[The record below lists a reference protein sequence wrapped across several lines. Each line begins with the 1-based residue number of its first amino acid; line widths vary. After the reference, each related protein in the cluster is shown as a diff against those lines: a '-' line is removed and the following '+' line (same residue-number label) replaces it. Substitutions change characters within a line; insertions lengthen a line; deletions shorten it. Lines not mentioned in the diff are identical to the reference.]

1 MYQPYLDL
9 RYLSHMKWF
18 FVILIL
24 IPFLGTAQSGPS
36 SIDDQTVATSKL
48 VPEAAYPNYPEYV
61 DLMRQL
67 AKQHPDRCVLEHWG
81 DLPSG
86 RQILALRITENA
98 PTATGRPQVLFTAA
112 MHGDETAGYWL
123 LLRLAEHLLT
133 EESSGLLADVD
144 VFINPMANPDGAF
157 RRSNNSLDGAT
168 RGNAAGVDLNRNYP
182 DPDDGPHPDGF
193 DYQPETNIFI
203 KAAREHSFDLALN
216 LHGGAE
222 VFNYP
227 WDTYRNRHPDTE
239 WWRRIS
245 RDFASRAQTASRRDN
260 YFQDRHNGITN
271 GHDWYPIAG
280 SRQDYMNYYHRCREA
295 TLEVSNR
302 KQFPATRLSEL
313 WGFVSPAIM
322 GYLSEARYGL
332 QGFAHDRD
340 TGLPV
345 RAQVSVPGHDK
356 DNSDVFASA
365 SFGNFH
371 RYLAE
376 GDYQVLFSA
385 PGYVPQWRSVTI
397 QDGKRTNLMVELER
411 LEASRKR

>member
-1 MYQPYLDL
+1 
-9 RYLSHMKWF
+9 MKWF
-18 FVILIL
+18 FLILIL
-24 IPFLGTAQSGPS
+24 APFWGTAQPAAPANYG
-36 SIDDQTVATSKL
+36 QAVVTTKL
-48 VPEAAYPNYPEYV
+48 VPEDAYPSYPDYV
-61 DLMRQL
+61 GMMHQL
-67 AKQHPDRCVLEHWG
+67 ADQYPDRCVLENWG

-86 RQILALRITENA
+86 RQILALRITDNV

-133 EESSGLLADVD
+133 EETTGLLAHVE

-157 RRSNNSLDGAT
+157 RRSDSSLDGAT

-203 KAAREHSFDLALN
+203 KAAREHSFDLSLN

-245 RDFASRAQTASRRDN
+245 RDFASRAQTASLRDN

-271 GHDWYPIAG
+271 GHDWYPISG

-302 KQFPATRLSEL
+302 KQFPAARLPEL
-313 WGFVSPAIM
+313 WRFVSPAIM

-332 QGFAHDRD
+332 HGFARDRD
-340 TGLPV
+340 SGRPIG
-345 RAQVSVPGHDK
+345 AQVSVPGHDK
-356 DNSDVFASA
+356 DNSDIFAS
-365 SFGNFH
+365 SNYGNFH

-376 GDYQVLFSA
+376 GEYQILFSA
-385 PGYVPQWRSVTI
+385 PGYVPQWRNVAI
-397 QDGKRTNLMVELER
+397 KDGKRTDIMVEMER
-411 LEASRKR
+411 LEVSRKR

>member
-1 MYQPYLDL
+1 
-9 RYLSHMKWF
+9 MKWF
-18 FVILIL
+18 FL
-24 IPFLGTAQSGPS
+24 FLVLLPYLGFSQPAYAVYSDS
-36 SIDDQTVATSKL
+36 SVPAARL
-48 VPEAAYPNYPEYV
+48 VPEADYPNYPEYV
-61 DLMRQL
+61 SLMQQL
-67 AKQHPDRCVLEHWG
+67 AAQYPDRCALEEWG
-81 DLPSG
+81 TLPSG
-86 RQILALRITENA
+86 RQILALRITENV
-98 PTATGRPQVLFTAA
+98 PVATGRPQVLFTAA

-133 EESSGLLADVD
+133 DENNGLLTEVD
-144 VFINPMANPDGAF
+144 VFINPLANPDGAF
-157 RRSNNSLDGAT
+157 RRGNHTLDGAT

-193 DYQPETNIFI
+193 SYQPETKIFI
-203 KAAREHSFDLALN
+203 QVARDHSFDLALN

-239 WWRRIS
+239 WWLRIS
-245 RDFASRAQTASRRDN
+245 RDFASRAQTASRRDS

-302 KQFPATRLSEL
+302 KQFPAGRLTEL
-313 WGFVSPAIM
+313 WSFVSPAIM

-332 QGFAHDRD
+332 HGFALDRE
-340 TGLPV
+340 TGRPIG
-345 RAQVSVPGHDK
+345 AQVSVPGHDK

-365 SFGNFH
+365 AYGNFH
-371 RYLAE
+371 RYLAA

-385 PGYVPQWRSVTI
+385 PGFVPQWHNVSI
-397 QDGKRTNLMVELER
+397 KDGHRTELLVRLER
-411 LEASRKR
+411 LDAKRK